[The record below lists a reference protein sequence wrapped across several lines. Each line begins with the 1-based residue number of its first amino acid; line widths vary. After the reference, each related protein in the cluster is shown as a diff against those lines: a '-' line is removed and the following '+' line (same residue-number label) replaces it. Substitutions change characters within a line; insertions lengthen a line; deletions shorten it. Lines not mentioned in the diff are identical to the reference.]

1 MYFPV
6 STTEVDKTPKNL
18 SNRDEKATPLCKI
31 FLTFFFECVYV
42 YVYIT
47 SSLYISKINLYLY
60 RKELVMKYSDMKPS
74 QLGYRVQDGRLIN
87 DAPDLI
93 SGISKAA
100 LMRKQMKSRTLTQ
113 DIADGIELAEQRKA
127 IRNIIKDI

>member
-1 MYFPV
+1 MSF
-6 STTEVDKTPKNL
+6 
-18 SNRDEKATPLCKI
+18 I
-31 FLTFFFECVYV
+31 FECVCV

-47 SSLYISKINLYLY
+47 QSLQVSKINLYLY

-100 LMRKQMKSRTLTQ
+100 MMRKQMKSRTITQ

>member
-1 MYFPV
+1 MSF
-6 STTEVDKTPKNL
+6 
-18 SNRDEKATPLCKI
+18 I
-31 FLTFFFECVYV
+31 FECVCV

-47 SSLYISKINLYLY
+47 SKLYISKINLYLY

-100 LMRKQMKSRTLTQ
+100 MMRKQMKSRTITQ
-113 DIADGIELAEQRKA
+113 DIADGIELAEQRKE

>member
-1 MYFPV
+1 MSF
-6 STTEVDKTPKNL
+6 
-18 SNRDEKATPLCKI
+18 I
-31 FLTFFFECVYV
+31 FECVCV

-47 SSLYISKINLYLY
+47 SNLYTSKINLYLY

-87 DAPDLI
+87 DAPDLV

-100 LMRKQMKSRTLTQ
+100 MMRKQMKSRTITQ
-113 DIADGIELAEQRKA
+113 DIADGIELAEQRKE

>member
-1 MYFPV
+1 M
-6 STTEVDKTPKNL
+6 
-18 SNRDEKATPLCKI
+18 
-31 FLTFFFECVYV
+31 TFFFECVYV

-47 SSLYISKINLYLY
+47 SNLYTSKINLYLY
-60 RKELVMKYSDMKPS
+60 VKELVMKYSDMKPS

-100 LMRKQMKSRTLTQ
+100 MMRKQMKSRTITQ

>member
-1 MYFPV
+1 
-6 STTEVDKTPKNL
+6 
-18 SNRDEKATPLCKI
+18 
-31 FLTFFFECVYV
+31 
-42 YVYIT
+42 
-47 SSLYISKINLYLY
+47 
-60 RKELVMKYSDMKPS
+60 MKYSDMKPS

-87 DAPDLI
+87 DAPDLV

-100 LMRKQMKSRTLTQ
+100 MMRKQMKSRTLTQ